1 MDNNVTSDPNDNY
14 NILLEEL
21 KKAIDKHMPMKTV
34 KFDKYRHK
42 KETRITSGILKS
54 IRYKDKLYRQLK
66 MTDPLIPQYN
76 FLKTNLKTYSTILK
90 RNIRLAKNMYYT
102 NMFYKSK
109 NDSKKTWK
117 QINDLISSR
126 NQYKQHNYF
135 KTNDSILTDH
145 TDIANNFN
153 SYFTNIGPNF
163 ANKILNVNP
172 MNPLSYLNTLDNN
185 VFHFQDIDESI
196 VEQIIDNFP
205 SKNSCGYDGISL
217 RLLKFCKLTIIKP
230 LILIIRQVL
239 NTGIFPE
246 KLKIAKV
253 IPIFKKG
260 DEELFSNYRPIS
272 ILPAISKIIEKVI
285 YQQMYSFF
293 QQNELFYDSQYG
305 FRTNHST
312 EHAALELADRI
323 LYSLDHNETPLSIF
337 LDLTKAF
344 DTLDH
349 NILLNKLKHY
359 GIRGEALTFFNNYLS
374 NRKQFVEYD
383 NISSSYLPIST
394 GVPQGSILGPLLF
407 IIYINDLPQASDKFN
422 FIMYADDTTLFRSVQ
437 SLAANGENSNI
448 NFENE
453 MNMELGNIGN
463 WLTANKLSLN
473 VHKSKYMIY
482 SKSNKL
488 NSYPKLKIDDSIIQQ
503 VHEFNFLGITFDDH
517 LNWKLH
523 IERCALK
530 CSRNIGMLNKLKRF
544 LPTTIMLT
552 LYHTLI
558 HSHLSYGIMVWGHH
572 CDILIKI
579 QKKTLRVVNLSKY
592 NAHCDPLFKKF
603 KILKLPDLLKLQELK
618 TYFKFVHSELPTYLL
633 ELPFDL
639 NVTIHNH
646 NTRGHNK
653 IHANVVIHEF
663 AKRCLRY
670 NIIKTVNNSPS
681 SVINKITTHSMGG
694 FTTYIKVQLLQ
705 KYDSQCMLFNCY
717 VCLNEI

>member
-1 MDNNVTSDPNDNY
+1 
-14 NILLEEL
+14 
-21 KKAIDKHMPMKTV
+21 
-34 KFDKYRHK
+34 
-42 KETRITSGILKS
+42 
-54 IRYKDKLYRQLK
+54 
-66 MTDPLIPQYN
+66 
-76 FLKTNLKTYSTILK
+76 
-90 RNIRLAKNMYYT
+90 
-102 NMFYKSK
+102 MFHKSK

-126 NQYKQHNYF
+126 KQYKQHNYF
-135 KTNDSILTDH
+135 KANDSILTDH

-153 SYFTNIGPNF
+153 LYFTNIGPNL
-163 ANKILNVNP
+163 ANEVKNVNSI
-172 MNPLSYLNTLDNN
+172 NPLSYLNNFDNN
-185 VFHFQDIDESI
+185 IFQFHDIDESI
-196 VEQIIDNFP
+196 VEKIIDNFP

-230 LILIIRQVL
+230 LMLIIRQVL

-246 KLKIAKV
+246 KLKIARV

-285 YQQMYSFF
+285 YQQIYSFF
-293 QQNELFYDSQYG
+293 QRNELFYGSQYG

-323 LYSLDHNETPLSIF
+323 LYYLDHNETPLSIF
-337 LDLTKAF
+337 LDLSKAF

-359 GIRGEALTFFNNYLS
+359 GIRGEALTCFNNYLS
-374 NRKQFVEYD
+374 NRKQFVDYD

-422 FIMYADDTTLFRSVQ
+422 FIIYADYTTLFRSVK
-437 SLAANGENSNI
+437 SLAANGENYNN

-473 VHKSKYMIY
+473 VNKSKYMIY

-488 NSYPKLKIDDSIIQQ
+488 KSHQKLKIEDSIIQQ
-503 VHEFNFLGITFDDH
+503 VHEFNFLGVTFDDH

-530 CSRNIGMLNKLKRF
+530 CSRNIEMLNKLKRF

-552 LYHTLI
+552 
-558 HSHLSYGIMVWGHH
+558 
-572 CDILIKI
+572 
-579 QKKTLRVVNLSKY
+579 
-592 NAHCDPLFKKF
+592 
-603 KILKLPDLLKLQELK
+603 
-618 TYFKFVHSELPTYLL
+618 
-633 ELPFDL
+633 
-639 NVTIHNH
+639 
-646 NTRGHNK
+646 
-653 IHANVVIHEF
+653 
-663 AKRCLRY
+663 
-670 NIIKTVNNSPS
+670 
-681 SVINKITTHSMGG
+681 
-694 FTTYIKVQLLQ
+694 
-705 KYDSQCMLFNCY
+705 
-717 VCLNEI
+717 

>member
-1 MDNNVTSDPNDNY
+1 
-14 NILLEEL
+14 
-21 KKAIDKHMPMKTV
+21 
-34 KFDKYRHK
+34 
-42 KETRITSGILKS
+42 
-54 IRYKDKLYRQLK
+54 

-135 KTNDSILTDH
+135 NTNDSILTDH

-153 SYFTNIGPNF
+153 SYFTNIGPNL

-230 LILIIRQVL
+230 LMLIIRQVL

-260 DEELFSNYRPIS
+260 DEELFSNYRPMS

-337 LDLTKAF
+337 LDLSKAF
-344 DTLDH
+344 DTLDR
-349 NILLNKLKHY
+349 NILLNKLKH
-359 GIRGEALTFFNNYLS
+359 
-374 NRKQFVEYD
+374 
-383 NISSSYLPIST
+383 
-394 GVPQGSILGPLLF
+394 
-407 IIYINDLPQASDKFN
+407 
-422 FIMYADDTTLFRSVQ
+422 
-437 SLAANGENSNI
+437 
-448 NFENE
+448 
-453 MNMELGNIGN
+453 
-463 WLTANKLSLN
+463 
-473 VHKSKYMIY
+473 
-482 SKSNKL
+482 
-488 NSYPKLKIDDSIIQQ
+488 
-503 VHEFNFLGITFDDH
+503 
-517 LNWKLH
+517 
-523 IERCALK
+523 
-530 CSRNIGMLNKLKRF
+530 
-544 LPTTIMLT
+544 
-552 LYHTLI
+552 
-558 HSHLSYGIMVWGHH
+558 
-572 CDILIKI
+572 
-579 QKKTLRVVNLSKY
+579 
-592 NAHCDPLFKKF
+592 
-603 KILKLPDLLKLQELK
+603 
-618 TYFKFVHSELPTYLL
+618 
-633 ELPFDL
+633 
-639 NVTIHNH
+639 
-646 NTRGHNK
+646 
-653 IHANVVIHEF
+653 
-663 AKRCLRY
+663 
-670 NIIKTVNNSPS
+670 
-681 SVINKITTHSMGG
+681 
-694 FTTYIKVQLLQ
+694 
-705 KYDSQCMLFNCY
+705 
-717 VCLNEI
+717 